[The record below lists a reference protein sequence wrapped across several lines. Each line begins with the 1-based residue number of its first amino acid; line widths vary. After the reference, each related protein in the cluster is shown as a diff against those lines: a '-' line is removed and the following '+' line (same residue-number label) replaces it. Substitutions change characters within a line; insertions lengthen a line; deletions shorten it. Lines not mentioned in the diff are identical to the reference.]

1 MTLYRLTDREIWE
14 QRRDRLVECPHDTM
28 EALDTL
34 VSRPGEC
41 PLCHRFDRT
50 DFHMMCGPNEG
61 QHVAISDGAG

>member
-1 MTLYRLTDREIWE
+1 
-14 QRRDRLVECPHDTM
+14 M

-50 DFHMMCGPNEG
+50 DFHMMCGPNDG
-61 QHVAISDGAG
+61 QHVAICRDCRDEVNPHRR